1 MPGQR
6 DETGEPASTGEG
18 ASDDGGLSRTE
29 IDLIRHRLGM
39 PTLGPEGNYPR
50 HAGTSEAI
58 SGFLTA
64 AYASEGLHN
73 FPLPGRPPVRG
84 FFSTG
89 VVVMTTRGFVV
100 GQRTGENYR
109 STNPVLQP
117 EPILTTSDALRV
129 ANAQRPGLTPH
140 LFYSEGEKLMVTS
153 FEFGAHAANDRT
165 LESALVRHQ
174 LLRGLPEALAAFTT
188 MRIPLAA
195 RRHPHVDS
203 SAKMIDRARRVRA
216 DRYSDEQLRR
226 TARLGIDD
234 ALLDELSARAERFTP
249 REPGVLH
256 NDIHYDNALVR
267 VAPRRDWTRSNVC
280 LLDLQFVTVGD
291 PMQDIACSAVKLQCT
306 MAEIVDLTGSWAD
319 RLEPAKTDGV
329 AQDLPT
335 GMAIVSATQSA
346 VRIPNALNR
355 VYAAAEQDRSRIDS
369 VLEEAVA
376 SVHLTLAPA
385 LALGRDMEVTPEW
398 VRARLSEVI
407 PRDPAMIATPGLAR
421 VSASQRQP
429 KMQPPSK
436 TPDRTPERTPGQ
448 STPGSLQAEAESGA
462 RARRTFR
469 FATPPARPE
478 LTADRA
484 PAGLPPVSGA
494 TPRIGL
500 HLSRSRY
507 MH

>member
-1 MPGQR
+1 
-6 DETGEPASTGEG
+6 
-18 ASDDGGLSRTE
+18 
-29 IDLIRHRLGM
+29 M
-39 PTLGPEGNYPR
+39 PTLGPEGSYPR
-50 HAGTSEAI
+50 HEGTSEAI
-58 SGFLTA
+58 SGFLTS
-64 AYASEGLHN
+64 AYEGEGLHN

-109 STNPVLQP
+109 TTNPVLQA

-129 ANAQRPGLTPH
+129 ANAQRPGLTPR

-153 FEFGAHAANDRT
+153 FEFGAHPANNRT
-165 LESALVRHQ
+165 LEGALVRHQ

-203 SAKMIDRARRVRA
+203 SAKMIARARRVRA

-234 ALLDELSARAERFTP
+234 TLLDALSARADRFTP

-256 NDIHYDNALVR
+256 NDVHYDNALVR

-306 MAEIVDLTGSWAD
+306 MTEIVDLTGSWAD
-319 RLEPAKTDGV
+319 QLESAKTAGV

-346 VRIPNALNR
+346 VRIPNALNT
-355 VYAAAEQDRSRIDS
+355 VYAAAEQDRSRVDS
-369 VLEEAVA
+369 VLEETAA
-376 SVHLTLAPA
+376 SVHATLAPA
-385 LALGRDMEVTPEW
+385 LALGRDMEVTQEW

-407 PRDPAMIATPGLAR
+407 PRNPATIAALGLGPVSALQQTPG
-421 VSASQRQP
+421 RQP
-429 KMQPPSK
+429 RMQPSSK
-436 TPDRTPERTPGQ
+436 TPNRTPERIPVQ
-448 STPGSLQAEAESGA
+448 STSRSSQAEAESGA
-462 RARRTFR
+462 KAPQTIR
-469 FATPPARPE
+469 FITPPTSPE
-478 LTADRA
+478 PTAGQA
-484 PAGLPPVSGA
+484 PAGFPSLPEA

-507 MH
+507 IH